1 MEDTHLPHKARHK
14 ANRKVGAGE
23 VVVEEV
29 ARAVEEVA
37 RAVVVEAVVEEAEEV
52 EAGDCDDEEVV
63 LLRLKTHSYSHHL
76 IRFLIPHLGE
86 NARHPTF

>member
-1 MEDTHLPHKARHK
+1 
-14 ANRKVGAGE
+14 
-23 VVVEEV
+23 VVV
-29 ARAVEEVA
+29 AVE
-37 RAVVVEAVVEEAEEV
+37 AVVVEAEEAEEV

>member
-23 VVVEEV
+23 VVVK
-29 ARAVEEVA
+29 EVA
-37 RAVVVEAVVEEAEEV
+37 RAVVVVVEAEVVEAEEAEEAEEV
-52 EAGDCDDEEVV
+52 EVDCDEEVV
-63 LLRLKTHSYSHHL
+63 LLPLMTHSYSHHL